1 MQGFVQI
8 ERCFIDHLEDLNHRN
23 DSTDGLSDYE
33 EEEEVWDQV
42 DAAPKTKYRTAE
54 NMKEEEFDL
63 IVISRRSR
71 HRAGMKKIVQSS
83 KPFIKW
89 NDTCTFF
96 MRTKYV

>member
-8 ERCFIDHLEDLNHRN
+8 ERCFIDHLEDLNIRN

-33 EEEEVWDQV
+33 EEVWDQV
-42 DAAPKTKYRTAE
+42 DAPTTKYRTAE

-71 HRAGMKKIVQSS
+71 HRAGIMNVRSNIEIRFKGISLR
-83 KPFIKW
+83 FLL
-89 NDTCTFF
+89 
-96 MRTKYV
+96 